1 MNPIEVR
8 GLFPVMEQRAYIF
21 SGGIAP
27 NSTRSLAALDRFNDL
42 LTNDPGELY
51 RRYREEFDVVRKLF
65 ADLIGADVDEVAVT
79 DCTGTGSNLA
89 VDMID
94 PLPGSNVVFDESAYP
109 SAAYPWMLPPRSHV
123 ELRFVDGRDGIIRL
137 EDMAEAIDDDTIA
150 VSVSHVS
157 QESGFRHDLKAIAAL
172 AHEHGAVLCVDAMQ
186 SAGALDI
193 DVHDEDIDFLS
204 TGAMK
209 WLLGSAGVGFLYAN
223 RRHLDKMPPRAGG
236 PGAQPDPRPWG
247 ERQFVPLPGADRFHV
262 GMPNLIGLAATRSG
276 LEILHEVG
284 MDVVETHVLDLS
296 GYCISQLLERELNV
310 ITPQPERYRAG
321 IVSIDM
327 QNERN
332 AQAADEFL
340 TARGVDGYHHQNVL
354 RVDPHIFNNR
364 DDIDRFLSELDS
376 YLSQS

>member
-1 MNPIEVR
+1 MNPSEVR
-8 GLFPVMEQRAYIF
+8 SLFPVMERRAYIF

-27 NSTRSLAALDRFNDL
+27 HSALSLAAVERFNDL

-65 ADLIGADVDEVAVT
+65 ADLIGAQVAEVAVT

-94 PLPGSNVVFDESAYP
+94 APPGSNVVFDESAYP

-123 ELRFVDGRDGIIRL
+123 DLRFVSGRDGIIHL
-137 EDMAEAIDDDTIA
+137 EDMADAMDENTVA

-157 QESGFRHDLKAIAAL
+157 QESGFRHDLKALAEA
-172 AHEHGAVLCVDAMQ
+172 AHEHGAVLSVDAMQ
-186 SAGALDI
+186 SAGALDF
-193 DVHDEDIDFLS
+193 DVHEEGIDFLA

-209 WLLGSAGVGFLYAN
+209 WLLGSAGVGFLYVHSS
-223 RRHLDKMPPRAGG
+223 HLDKMPPHAGG
-236 PGAQPDPRPWG
+236 PGAQPDDRPWG
-247 ERQFVPLPGADRFHV
+247 QRRFVPRPGADRLHV
-262 GMPNLIGLAATRSG
+262 GMPNLIGLAATTPG

-284 MDVVETHVLDLS
+284 MDVVEAHVLDLS
-296 GYCISQLLERELNV
+296 GYCISQLHERGLSV
-310 ITPQPERYRAG
+310 ITPEPPQYRAG

-327 QNERN
+327 GDEANSR
-332 AQAADEFL
+332 AADEFL

-376 YLSQS
+376 FLSQP